1 MFWIRVRYLY
11 LRAWVRLSGRALGNH
26 LWVPSLPCVPTSVT
40 QRLSRPLLAW
50 EFLTC
55 HQQGLPCVVSRPQ
68 PVSTPR
74 QGATNLDFK
83 SIVTVTVTSP
93 RLPPYHPFKVE
104 CKVDFFLKHI
114 KLFLG
119 VFGDKV
125 PVRKL
130 INYSFVSTPKL
141 VTAHSKALVL
151 AIQHCL
157 QCPDERQQTLGFVW
171 SIYSL
176 VEQMAVSDGM
186 GAGGRR
192 HLPEE
197 SWMLKGSEWGSLC
210 RVCGCNKYDLFLEL
224 SAK

>member
-1 MFWIRVRYLY
+1 M
-11 LRAWVRLSGRALGNH
+11 SS
-26 LWVPSLPCVPTSVT
+26 VPSLCAHICYTETVKAPPSLGVPD
-40 QRLSRPLLAW
+40 LPPARPAL
-50 EFLTC
+50 C
-55 HQQGLPCVVSRPQ
+55 VSRPQ

-104 CKVDFFLKHI
+104 CKVDFFLKHV

-151 AIQHCL
+151 AVQHCL

-197 SWMLKGSEWGSLC
+197 SWMLKGSE
-210 RVCGCNKYDLFLEL
+210 
-224 SAK
+224 

>member
-1 MFWIRVRYLY
+1 M
-11 LRAWVRLSGRALGNH
+11 SS
-26 LWVPSLPCVPTSVT
+26 VPSLCAHICYTDTVKAPPSLGVPA
-40 QRLSRPLLAW
+40 L
-50 EFLTC
+50 C
-55 HQQGLPCVVSRPQ
+55 VSRPQ

-74 QGATNLDFK
+74 QGAINLDFK

-93 RLPPYHPFKVE
+93 RLPAYHPFKVE
-104 CKVDFFLKHI
+104 CKVDFFFLKHV

-151 AIQHCL
+151 AVQHCL
-157 QCPDERQQTLGFVW
+157 QCPDEWQQTLGFVW
-171 SIYSL
+171 SIYSP

-186 GAGGRR
+186 GVGGEGVSPRR
-192 HLPEE
+192 
-197 SWMLKGSEWGSLC
+197 
-210 RVCGCNKYDLFLEL
+210 VGC
-224 SAK
+224 